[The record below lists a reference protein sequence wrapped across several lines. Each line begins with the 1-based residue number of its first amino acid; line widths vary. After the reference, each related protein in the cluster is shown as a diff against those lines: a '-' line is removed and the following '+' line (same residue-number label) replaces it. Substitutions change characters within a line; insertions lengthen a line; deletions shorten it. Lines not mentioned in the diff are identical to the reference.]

1 MAQEKQTALT
11 QEEKDAIR
19 EREVEFLKKDI
30 EYLKVKAEHE
40 ELIARIEVA
49 QRNHI
54 AAYRDRIY
62 ILAEMK
68 ENENE
73 PAKNK
78 E

>member
-1 MAQEKQTALT
+1 MAQEKQKALT

-30 EYLKVKAEHE
+30 EYLKIKAEHE

-49 QRNHI
+49 QRNQV

-68 ENENE
+68 EGEKE
-73 PAKNK
+73 PEKK
-78 E
+78 EE